1 MVGEDSAT
9 MKGDAF
15 AIWDSEAATVAW
27 NAPGAQK
34 TLATATEYVNPT
46 HFARAGPRPNGIKRR
61 QNTL

>member
-1 MVGEDSAT
+1 